1 MWLSSSRRS
10 HCLRVDHAARSR
22 IAFRLGVSEATIKVD
37 EVVKGKKDTTRVTV
51 LFPQS
56 DDIRWHKVH
65 KYAKGQQGI
74 WLLQKGRNQ
83 DPEGIAPKV
92 LAAIPPGSEVMTA
105 LHAADFQPLNELGR
119 VKALLPNNSHLSAR
133 RLP

>member
-1 MWLSSSRRS
+1 MTPRRAKSFSGSPTVRAEVRAVSARSIRSLSSLPADLFQSRAVGS
-10 HCLRVDHAARSR
+10 VA
-22 IAFRLGVSEATIKVD
+22 
-37 EVVKGKKDTTRVTV
+37 
-51 LFPQS
+51 
-56 DDIRWHKVH
+56 
-65 KYAKGQQGI
+65 GI

-92 LAAIPPGSEVMTA
+92 LAAIPPGSDVMTA

-119 VKALLPNNSHLSAR
+119 VKALLPNHSHLSAR